1 MMKSLTLTLIFIS
14 ASLSLAQPTKGTRPP
29 IIDVHLHAHPVVGM
43 APPGEPVIANV
54 QNFLPFTTLPKVFNG
69 SVAGLLDGRDTLA
82 GARTDDEL
90 MERTLALL
98 RQYNITAVTSGKL
111 ADRWK
116 SNAPEHIILTSSLF
130 DTSALRA
137 VIKEGN
143 IKVLGEYGFQ
153 YAGLAPTDSVPMEV
167 FAVAAETGLPIG
179 IHMGPGPPGTPFVA
193 APKYRARLSSPLGLE
208 EVLIRYP
215 MLRLYVMH
223 AGWPMLDEMVHMLYT
238 YPQLYVDIGVID
250 WVLPRKEFYRYL
262 QRLVEAGF
270 GKRIM
275 FGSDQMNWPDAI
287 PVAIANIE
295 SAPFLSGEQKRDILY
310 NNAVQFLRI
319 DSVEKK

>member
-1 MMKSLTLTLIFIS
+1 MMNSLTFMLIFIS
-14 ASLSLAQPTKGTRPP
+14 ASVCLAQPTKGTRPP
-29 IIDVHLHAHPVVGM
+29 IIDVHLHAHPVAGM

-54 QNFLPFTTLPKVFNG
+54 QNFLPFTTLPKAFNG
-69 SVAGLLDGRDTLA
+69 SVAGLLEGRDTLT

-90 MERTLALL
+90 MERTLACL
-98 RQYNITAVTSGKL
+98 RRYNITAVASGDL
-111 ADRWK
+111 AGRWK
-116 SNAPEHIILTSSLF
+116 SNAPDRIILTSSLL

-137 VIKEGN
+137 VIKEGK

-153 YAGLAPTDSVPMEV
+153 YMGLAPTDSVPMAV
-167 FAVAAETGLPIG
+167 FAIAEETGLPIG

-208 EVLIRYP
+208 EVLVRYP

-262 QRLVEAGF
+262 QALVEAGF

-295 SAPFLSGEQKRDILY
+295 SAPFLSAEQKRDILY
-310 NNAVQFLRI
+310 NNAVHFLRI
-319 DSVEKK
+319 DSLERK

>member
-1 MMKSLTLTLIFIS
+1 MMNSLALVLVFIS
-14 ASLSLAQPTKGTRPP
+14 ASLSLAQPNEGTGSP

-90 MERTLALL
+90 MEQTLSCL
-98 RQYNITAVTSGKL
+98 RRYNITAVTSGKF
-111 ADRWK
+111 AGRWK
-116 SNAPEHIILTSSLF
+116 SNAPERIILTSSLL

-137 VIKEGN
+137 VIKEGE

-153 YAGLAPTDSVPMEV
+153 YMGLAPTDSVPMAV
-167 FAVAAETGLPIG
+167 FSVAEEAGLPIG

-193 APKYRARLSSPLGLE
+193 APKYRARLSNPLGLE
-208 EVLIRYP
+208 EVLVRYP
-215 MLRLYVMH
+215 ELRLYVMH

-310 NNAVQFLRI
+310 NNAVRFLRI

>member
-1 MMKSLTLTLIFIS
+1 MMNSLTFMMIFIS
-14 ASLSLAQPTKGTRPP
+14 VSLSLAQPTKGTRPP
-29 IIDVHLHAHPVVGM
+29 IIDVHLHAHPVAGM

-54 QNFLPFTTLPKVFNG
+54 QNFLPFTTLPKAFNG
-69 SVAGLLDGRDTLA
+69 SVAGLLEGRDSLT
-82 GARTDDEL
+82 GARTDEEL
-90 MERTLALL
+90 MERTLACL
-98 RQYNITAVTSGKL
+98 RQYNITAVASGDL
-111 ADRWK
+111 AGRWK
-116 SNAPEHIILTSSLF
+116 SSAPDRIILTSSLL

-137 VIKEGN
+137 VIKEGK

-153 YAGLAPTDSVPMEV
+153 YMGLAPTDSVPMAV
-167 FAVAAETGLPIG
+167 FAIAEETGLPIG

-193 APKYRARLSSPLGLE
+193 APKYRARLSNPLGLE
-208 EVLIRYP
+208 EVMVRFP

-262 QRLVEAGF
+262 QGLVEAGF

-310 NNAVQFLRI
+310 NNAVHFLRI
-319 DSVEKK
+319 DSLERK

>member
-1 MMKSLTLTLIFIS
+1 MMNSLTLLIIFIS
-14 ASLSLAQPTKGTRPP
+14 VSLSFAQPTKDTRPP
-29 IIDVHLHAHPVVGM
+29 IIDVHLHAQPVVRM
-43 APPGEPVIANV
+43 APTGEPIVANV
-54 QNFLPFTTLPKVFNG
+54 RNFLPFTTLPRALNG
-69 SVAGLLDGRDTLA
+69 SVAGLLDGQDTLA

-90 MERTLALL
+90 MQRTLAFL
-98 RQYNITAVTSGKL
+98 RQYNISAVTCGNL
-111 ADRWK
+111 ASRWK
-116 SNAPEHIILTSSLF
+116 SNAPDRIILTSSLL
-130 DTSALRA
+130 DTSALRV

-153 YAGLAPTDSVPMEV
+153 YMGLAPTDSLPMAV
-167 FAVAAETGLPIG
+167 FAVAEETGLPIG
-179 IHMGPGPPGTPFVA
+179 IHMGPGPPGTPFVLT
-193 APKYRARLSSPLGLE
+193 PKYRARLSNPLGLE
-208 EVLIRYP
+208 EVLVRYP
-215 MLRLYVMH
+215 KLRLYVMH

-250 WVLPRKEFYRYL
+250 WVLPRAEFYRYL

-310 NNAVQFLRI
+310 NNAVRFLRI